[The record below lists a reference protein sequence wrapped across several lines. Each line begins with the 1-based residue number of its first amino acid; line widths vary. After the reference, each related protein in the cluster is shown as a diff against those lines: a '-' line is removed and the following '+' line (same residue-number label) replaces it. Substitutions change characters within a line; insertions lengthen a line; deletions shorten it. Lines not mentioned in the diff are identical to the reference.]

1 MAFMA
6 QEVIAYAFE
15 IVNVEKILTFTMI
28 VSCTKNLHSVIITT
42 SNLLCHVKG
51 VLKVMALAANLRLL
65 RKKAGFTQIELADK
79 LGVSIATLRR
89 WESGET
95 APTGTRI
102 IELANL
108 LGVSPDEII
117 KEDGDSQ
124 MNKAA
129 ILFPHHEASNGM
141 LVFEGDGTRIELP
154 PTEKGYEIFQQLITN
169 LMARKRELNAE
180 SSQD

>member
-6 QEVIAYAFE
+6 QEVIAHAFE

-42 SNLLCHVKG
+42 SNLLCHIKG

-117 KEDGDSQ
+117 KETGDSQ

-141 LVFEGDGTRIELP
+141 LVFEGDGTRIVLP
-154 PTEKGYEIFQQLITN
+154 PTENGYEIFQQLITN
-169 LMARKRELNAE
+169 LMARKRELNAQ